1 LQILKIYETGKGKD
15 SDYIFP
21 FLDNSAEYSKL
32 ISPEDFQKASPD
44 LIATLFKKIESRIA
58 ICNKGLKAIAK
69 ELEINKRLT
78 THIARH
84 SFADIARRKGISIYD
99 ISRLLGHSKTGI
111 TERYLSG
118 FDIEAQDKAH
128 ESILRKPKRN
138 ESRKSAKPAE
148 AKP

>member
-1 LQILKIYETGKGKD
+1 M
-15 SDYIFP
+15 
-21 FLDNSAEYSKL
+21 
-32 ISPEDFQKASPD
+32 
-44 LIATLFKKIESRIA
+44 IATLFKKIESRIA
-58 ICNKGLKAIAK
+58 ICNKGLKEIAK

-128 ESILRKPKRN
+128 ESILSKPKRN